1 MNTNEP
7 YPAPPDPNRKPRLM
21 RLLVIHAHPVP
32 ESLNTALCTA
42 AVKAAR
48 AKGHDVRLIDLCT
61 EDFNPVM
68 STQERRGY
76 TDDAPIPPDLVP
88 HVEALQWAEGLI
100 LVYPTWWY
108 SQPAILKG
116 WIDRVWRP
124 GIAFTLHHEGQ
135 RLRPALANI
144 RLIGVITSFG
154 SPWWFWTFLMGAP
167 GRKIILRGLRFCT
180 NRRTK
185 TFWLAL
191 HAIDDQTSQTRQYF
205 IDKVRASISRIPL

>member
-1 MNTNEP
+1 
-7 YPAPPDPNRKPRLM
+7 M
-21 RLLVIHAHPVP
+21 RLLFVHAHPVP
-32 ESLNTALCTA
+32 ESFNRAVYTA
-42 AVKAAR
+42 AVETSR
-48 AKGHDVRLIDLCT
+48 AQGHEVRLIDLHA
-61 EDFNPVM
+61 EGFNPVM
-68 STQERRGY
+68 STDERRGY
-76 TDDAPIPPDLVP
+76 TEDVPIPADLQP
-88 HVEALQWAEGLI
+88 HIEALKWAEGLI

-116 WIDRVWRP
+116 WMDRVWRP
-124 GIAFTLHHEGQ
+124 GIAFTLHEEGQ

-185 TFWLAL
+185 TFWLGL
-191 HAIDDQTSQTRQYF
+191 HEIDDQTDTTRKRY
-205 IDKVRASISRIPL
+205 IDKVRARIAQIPR